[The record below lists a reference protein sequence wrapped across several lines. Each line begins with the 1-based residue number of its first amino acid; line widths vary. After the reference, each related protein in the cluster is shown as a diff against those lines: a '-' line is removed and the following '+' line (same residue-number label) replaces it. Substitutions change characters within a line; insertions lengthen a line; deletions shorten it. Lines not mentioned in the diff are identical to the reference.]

1 MKKPET
7 VPAFSVIL
15 CLSYTKGMVTIM
27 RLLLADDEKELT
39 DALSVILSYN
49 KYSVD
54 AVYNGQD
61 ALDYAQSGEYDGII
75 LDVMMP
81 KMDGFEVLRRLR
93 DAGISTPVL
102 MLTAKSQL
110 RDKVEGLDAGADDY
124 LPKPFETEELL
135 ARIRA
140 MEYYYL
146 KSHNIMDAVF
156 KVLHRIEGAY
166 ALAILCSD
174 YPNSFIAA
182 RKDAPLLLGY
192 GKGCNFVASDA
203 TAIIEHTREVSYME
217 DGEVAFVTRDAI
229 KVFNAL
235 GEPVVKKHC
244 TIDWD
249 ISAAEKGGYA
259 HFMAAVKGIISQS
272 SSSSQVFSTY
282 TNS

>member
-140 MEYYYL
+140 MTRRGGENFTPDRLTFGDLSLDRKTFEL
-146 KSHNIMDAVF
+146 KCGDESIRLANKEFQMMELMMTNPKTVISTERFMDRVWGYDSDSEMN
-156 KVLHRIEGAY
+156 VVWAY
-166 ALAILCSD
+166 
-174 YPNSFIAA
+174 
-182 RKDAPLLLGY
+182 
-192 GKGCNFVASDA
+192 
-203 TAIIEHTREVSYME
+203 VSYLRKKLQSINSGVE
-217 DGEVAFVTRDAI
+217 LT
-229 KVFNAL
+229 AL
-235 GEPVVKKHC
+235 RGR
-244 TIDWD
+244 
-249 ISAAEKGGYA
+249 GYILEETGA
-259 HFMAAVKGIISQS
+259 
-272 SSSSQVFSTY
+272 
-282 TNS
+282 